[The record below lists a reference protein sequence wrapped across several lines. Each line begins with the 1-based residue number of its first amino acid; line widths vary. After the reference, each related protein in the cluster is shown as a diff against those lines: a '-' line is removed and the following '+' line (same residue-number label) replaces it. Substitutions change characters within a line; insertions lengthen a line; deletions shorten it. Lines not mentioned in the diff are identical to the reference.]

1 MVPFMLDWTLT
12 NTKSFSY
19 PHEGL
24 VSLFIHFAQFNVK
37 KSGTF
42 NSSFHCAFNQRWKR
56 KLHLQGKRWKVGIAR
71 RVIRVINMFCPS
83 KAAYTESWVLLGF
96 VGLSI
101 VPLSHC
107 FRIGNFPKYT
117 CGWRCDEFITS
128 LIVQPIFPILS
139 MVATSRGRSNY
150 EGRKGGIRWHS
161 LKGTKSKD
169 EDAIGGWEKHSTWLS
184 PRRSV
189 LVSRGKPKVIRW
201 SFQVWN
207 YVMYLLHS

>member
-1 MVPFMLDWTLT
+1 MKHKREPGHKNEIVLVIVLMVPFMLDWTLT

-42 NSSFHCAFNQRWKR
+42 NSSFHCAFNQCWKR

-71 RVIRVINMFCPS
+71 RVIRVINMFYPS
-83 KAAYTESWVLLGF
+83 KAAYTESWVLPGF

-128 LIVQPIFPILS
+128 LIFS
-139 MVATSRGRSNY
+139 SS
-150 EGRKGGIRWHS
+150 S
-161 LKGTKSKD
+161 S
-169 EDAIGGWEKHSTWLS
+169 EKKLY
-184 PRRSV
+184 
-189 LVSRGKPKVIRW
+189 RW
-201 SFQVWN
+201 SVQ
-207 YVMYLLHS
+207 LA